1 MTLSRRKKG
10 TEHRRIIVDLGGK
23 KMSLISGI
31 IAYPLGYL
39 MKGCYW
45 LVTEILHLP
54 LSYVAALFLF
64 TLLTKILMFPISVKQ
79 HKATATMSA
88 FNPMIEDL
96 RTRYKNDQNKLNE
109 ELGKLQMDYGYS
121 PTAGC
126 APMAVN
132 LLIMF
137 GLVEVIYKPLTYML
151 TLPKALISSLS
162 AKTIELMAAAGTT
175 VNANDRMVETYII
188 GQVKSNFAAFSE
200 FTAEYG
206 SELAKIKDLDMSI
219 GSINLY
225 SKPEL
230 ALSLALLIPLFSIVT
245 QIISSVFMMKSSGSM
260 SGNAAGQMRTT
271 VISTSILFA
280 VFSFMYPLGFSLYWG
295 FSNLLSLLQSV
306 ILNKLYDPE
315 KLKEELLEKIKQKKK
330 EKNARKKVSVV
341 DKATGEVTEKEV
353 SASEAD
359 RIRLQRAREIDK
371 ERYGDE

>member
-1 MTLSRRKKG
+1 
-10 TEHRRIIVDLGGK
+10 
-23 KMSLISGI
+23 MSIISGI
-31 IAYPLGYL
+31 VAYPLGFI

-64 TLLTKILMFPISVKQ
+64 TLITKILMFPISVKQ

-96 RTRYKNDQNKLNE
+96 RTRYRNDQNKLNE
-109 ELGKLQMDYGYS
+109 ELSRLQMDYGYN

-126 APMAVN
+126 APMAIN
-132 LLIMF
+132 LIIMF

-151 TLPKALISSLS
+151 TLPKTLISLLS
-162 AKTIELMAAAGTT
+162 ERTLELLAAAGTT
-175 VNANDRMVETYII
+175 VNAKDRMIETYII
-188 GQVKSNFAAFSE
+188 GQVKSNFSAFSDLAA
-200 FTAEYG
+200 TYG
-206 SELAKIKDLDMSI
+206 DEIAKVRDLDMSI

-225 SKPEL
+225 NKPEL
-230 ALSLALLIPLFSIVT
+230 AISLALLIPLFSIVT
-245 QIISSVFMMKSSGSM
+245 QLISTIFMLRSSGSM
-260 SGNAAGQMRTT
+260 GGNAAGQMRTT

-295 FSNLLSLLQSV
+295 FSNLLTLVQNV

-315 KLKEELLEKIKQKKK
+315 KLKADLLEKIKQKKK
-330 EKNARKKVSVV
+330 EKNARKKVPVM
-341 DKATGEVTEKEV
+341 DKTTGEVKEKEV

-359 RIRLQRAREIDK
+359 RIRLQRAREIDR

>member
-1 MTLSRRKKG
+1 
-10 TEHRRIIVDLGGK
+10 
-23 KMSLISGI
+23 MSLISGI

-45 LVTEILHLP
+45 LVTELLHLP
-54 LSYVAALFLF
+54 LSYVLALFLF
-64 TLLTKILMFPISVKQ
+64 TLITKILMFPISVKQ

-88 FNPMIEDL
+88 FNPMIEEL
-96 RTRYKNDQNKLNE
+96 RTKYRNDQNKLNE
-109 ELGKLQMDYGYS
+109 ELSRLQMDYGYN

-126 APMAVN
+126 APMLIN

-151 TLPKALISSLS
+151 TLPRTLITALSE
-162 AKTIELMAAAGTT
+162 KTIEILAAAGNTI
-175 VNANDRMVETYII
+175 NAKDRMIETYII
-188 GQVKSNFAAFSE
+188 AQVKNNFSAFSDLASAHGE
-200 FTAEYG
+200 
-206 SELAKIKDLDMSI
+206 ELARIRDLDMSI

-225 SKPEL
+225 NKPEL
-230 ALSLALLIPLFSIVT
+230 AFSLALLIPLFSIVT
-245 QIISSVFMMKSSGSM
+245 QLISTVFMLRSSGSM
-260 SGNAAGQMRTT
+260 SGNAAGQMKTT

-295 FSNLLSLLQSV
+295 FSNLLSLLQNI

-315 KLKEELLEKIKQKKK
+315 KLKADLLEKIKQKKK
-330 EKNARKKVSVV
+330 EKNARKKVPVV
-341 DKATGEVTEKEV
+341 DKSTGEVKEKEV

-359 RIRLQRAREIDK
+359 RIRLQRAREIDR

>member
-1 MTLSRRKKG
+1 
-10 TEHRRIIVDLGGK
+10 
-23 KMSLISGI
+23 MSLISGI

-88 FNPMIEDL
+88 FNPMVEDL
-96 RTRYKNDQNKLNE
+96 RARYRNDQNKLNE
-109 ELGKLQMDYGYS
+109 ELTKLQMDYGYS

-126 APMAVN
+126 APMLIN

-151 TLPKALISSLS
+151 TLPRTLISSLS
-162 AKTIELMAAAGTT
+162 AKTIEIMAAAGTT

-188 GQVKSNFAAFSE
+188 GRVKNNFSAFSE

-206 SELAKIKDLDMSI
+206 SELARIKDLDMSI
-219 GSINLY
+219 GNIHLY

-245 QIISSVFMMKSSGSM
+245 QIISTAFMMRSSGSM

-295 FSNLLSLLQSV
+295 FSNLLSLVQNV

-341 DKATGEVTEKEV
+341 DKATGEVKEKEV